1 MSSILRSSHTDI
13 QDSREARS
21 MSVQVRVYRSIDKV
35 MCSFP
40 YRNTKAIS
48 ITEAEKIISNFQ
60 KPTTLE
66 KKDKKELKS
75 TSKNKAKLKKI
86 SKK

>member
-1 MSSILRSSHTDI
+1 MIY
-13 QDSREARS
+13 E
-21 MSVQVRVYRSIDKV
+21 DKIIKLIK
-35 MCSFP
+35 SKIKL
-40 YRNTKAIS
+40 NTKAIS